1 MSFLGWK
8 QNGNLHLAFLRLCQP
23 NPFLFFLF
31 KATFNQ
37 LGGEKGG
44 KKKQAKGGVVR
55 KQTQKQNKAKT
66 AVKAKPKQKKSKEIT
81 QPSVCDHEKQT
92 KAVSLS
98 PSGAISSFQ
107 DSMEESTSSQDSLQ
121 ISRLVQIL

>member
-1 MSFLGWK
+1 MAENRTETFISLSFDSV
-8 QNGNLHLAFLRLCQP
+8 NLIR
-23 NPFLFFLF
+23 FFFFVF

-44 KKKQAKGGVVR
+44 KIKKKQAKSGVVR
-55 KQTQKQNKAKT
+55 KQTQQQNKAKT
-66 AVKAKPKQKKSKEIT
+66 AVKAKPKQRKSKEIT
-81 QPSVCDHEKQT
+81 KPSVCDHEKQT